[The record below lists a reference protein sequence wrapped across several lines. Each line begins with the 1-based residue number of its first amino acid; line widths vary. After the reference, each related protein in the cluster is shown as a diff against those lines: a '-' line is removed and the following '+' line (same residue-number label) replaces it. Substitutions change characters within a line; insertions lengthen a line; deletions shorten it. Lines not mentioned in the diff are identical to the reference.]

1 MEVSAIARRIAFS
14 LIPVTVVMGAAECGL
29 RVADWPSVEGA
40 FEHNTIYWI
49 TDPNLA
55 EEPKEH
61 KELSTAEGKASF
73 GVSTDGN
80 GLRSPIHSMDKPEGS
95 FRILTMGCSTT
106 FGWGVDDGESYPA
119 QLEALIHESG
129 RSDVEVINGGQ
140 PGYTSFQGLW
150 LWDEV
155 LKYYQPDLVLV
166 GYVVQDARDAAYTD
180 RSQAILEGDVDF
192 LKRNLLYKSKVYLA
206 LRSMLGKVQIRMKE
220 CDRPDQKC
228 DQRVPV
234 ADYASNLR
242 SIVERVQEVGAT
254 PVIFGYPLE
263 VGGYTNEHRL
273 ILRAASDELEVPYL
287 ELQPE
292 MEQAA
297 RSAKEDEVFFYFPQD
312 PGHATA
318 DGNGWI
324 AGKVFAWLQ
333 QNQWLEER

>member
-1 MEVSAIARRIAFS
+1 MDLPAIGRRIAFS
-14 LIPVTVVMGAAECGL
+14 LIPVSVVMGAAECGL
-29 RVADWPSVEGA
+29 RMADWPTVEGA
-40 FEHNTIYWI
+40 FEHNAIYWL
-49 TDPNLA
+49 TDPSLV
-55 EEPKEH
+55 EDPTEH
-61 KELSTAEGKASF
+61 KERSSAGEQVTF
-73 GVSTDGN
+73 PISTDSS
-80 GLRSPIHSMDKPEGS
+80 GLRWPIHEMSRPDNT

-106 FGWGVDDGESYPA
+106 FGWGVADDQSYPA
-119 QLEALIHESG
+119 QLEALIHQSG
-129 RSDVEVINGGQ
+129 HTDVEVINGGQ

-155 LKYYQPDLVLV
+155 LRFYEPDLVLV

-192 LKRNLLYKSKVYLA
+192 MKRNTLYKSKVYLA
-206 LRSMLGKVQIRMKE
+206 LRSILGKVQIRLKE
-220 CDRPDQKC
+220 CDRADQKC
-228 DQRVPV
+228 DQRVPTG
-234 ADYASNLR
+234 DYAANLR
-242 SIVERVQEVGAT
+242 SLVEKIQDVGAT

-273 ILRAASDELEVPYL
+273 ILRAAADELEVPHL

-297 RSAKEDEVFFYFPQD
+297 RAAKEESVYFYFPED

-324 AGKVFAWLQ
+324 AEKVFSWLQ
-333 QNQWLEER
+333 QNHWLEAG